1 MTSYAESYDYEA
13 LTANTAAIRNLKN
26 SDNQNQSFLANIAIS
41 GLENDKIINKFDAE
55 NLDIYNT
62 GSDRDVEE
70 SEDDI
75 DDFDTDY
82 GDNDDDME
90 EIEQND
96 ENQKQTDAY
105 SIKNFPAYLNAIEKY
120 IKNARSKVRWHP
132 VCHKKISNL
141 LDDFRRLR
149 RSEWSEF
156 EHRKVIGNTL
166 TYLAEAQVR
175 RVTLLEQYEL
185 KARQAIDSM
194 ANGLT
199 FNELAKDVGSA
210 LTPRLLKKL
219 GRKAMGLFSKNK
231 PTAFGEKMENI
242 EEDELA
248 KLSADAEEDE
258 FFYTLRKYDVDE
270 TPEKSEGT
278 TEALGLLASTLRPGT
293 SCEKDYNMI
302 LRLSRTFVENYYDES
317 SSSSNA
323 TDFDRLEFRHDDV
336 SNKLL
341 QRMLTLLFVFA
352 KYDLKDKPDI
362 KKIFNPP
369 EEDKKLFSK
378 DDNGVWNTRT
388 FKFGGDGESIEHYSS
403 VISDVIQDRDHPI
416 TKVYDE
422 FKTKIFSDSFT
433 GLERD
438 ASKTFF
444 ANFCGNM
451 SSSKMQEVYTELM
464 KPELSYKNI
473 SPIFGDRFEKKDKK

>member
-70 SEDDI
+70 SEDDN

-185 KARQAIDSM
+185 KARQTIDSM
-194 ANGLT
+194 ANSLT
-199 FNELAKDVGSA
+199 FKELAKDVGSA

-219 GRKAMGLFSKNK
+219 GRKAMRLFSKNK
-231 PTAFGEKMENI
+231 PTAFGKNMETI

-258 FFYTLRKYDVDE
+258 FFDTLRKYDVDE

-302 LRLSRTFVENYYDES
+302 LRLSNTFVENYYDES

-403 VISDVIQDRDHPI
+403 VISDVIQDKEHPI

-473 SPIFGDRFEKKDKK
+473 APIFGDRFEKKDKK

>member
-1 MTSYAESYDYEA
+1 MTSYAESYNYKA
-13 LTANTAAIRNLKN
+13 LTANTTAIRNLKN

-41 GLENDKIINKFDAE
+41 GLENDKIINKFGDE
-55 NLDIYNT
+55 NLNIYNT

-70 SEDDI
+70 SEDD
-75 DDFDTDY
+75 TDY

-90 EIEQND
+90 EIEQKD
-96 ENQKQTDAY
+96 EKQKQTDVY

-185 KARQAIDSM
+185 KARQTIDSM
-194 ANGLT
+194 VNGLT
-199 FNELAKDVGSA
+199 FKELAEEVGSA
-210 LTPRLLKKL
+210 LTPRLLQKI
-219 GRKAMGLFSKNK
+219 GHKAMRLFSKNK
-231 PTAFGEKMENI
+231 PTAFGEKMRIIKDDALNQLSD
-242 EEDELA
+242 EDE
-248 KLSADAEEDE
+248 EE
-258 FFYTLRKYDVDE
+258 FFNKLRGSDIDE
-270 TPEKSEGT
+270 NPATSKPA
-278 TEALGLLASTLRPGT
+278 TEALSLLASTLRPGT

-302 LRLSRTFVENYYDES
+302 LRLSNTFVENYYDEN

-369 EEDKKLFSK
+369 DEDKKLFSK
-378 DDNGVWNTRT
+378 DDNGVWNKST
-388 FKFGGDGESIEHYSS
+388 FKFGGDGGSIEHYSS
-403 VISDVIQDRDHPI
+403 MIQDIIQDKEHPI

-422 FKTKIFSDSFT
+422 FETKIFTSSFD
-433 GLERD
+433 GLNRET
-438 ASKTFF
+438 SKAFF

-473 SPIFGDRFEKKDKK
+473 APIFGDRFEKKDKK